1 MINDPS
7 FLYLSTVLPPIIL
20 GIIIWKSDRFQEPGM
35 FLLASFLLGVSII
48 LPLHLLV
55 MITED
60 HLAPLL
66 GLDMEAYREWYDG
79 GYKEEGSITPV
90 AELVFLSFFR
100 AAFLEEGIKFALLIF
115 FCVRLSDLN
124 EPMDAII
131 YGAAIGLGYAAIENV
146 GYLMSS
152 NYDEAWSIEM
162 VKVRYYALI
171 MHMGFGVLMGFLLSQ
186 NLFEERSIFK
196 RRVMLIL
203 ALSLPVIFH
212 GAFNYYGQAD
222 IFPSLAL
229 IFILVI
235 IYYFRRDQL
244 KKITESEDK
253 ARIDNLE
260 VLYAYLSTI
269 LLITIIV
276 LSAFFYR

>member
-1 MINDPS
+1 MTNDPS

-48 LPLHLLV
+48 LPLDLLI

-79 GYKEEGSITPV
+79 GYKEEGAITPV
-90 AELVFLSFFR
+90 AERVFLSFFR

-124 EPMDAII
+124 EPMDAIV

-152 NYDEAWSIEM
+152 NYESAWSIDM
-162 VKVRYYALI
+162 VKVRYYPLV

-186 NLFEERSIFK
+186 NLFEERSDFK
-196 RRVMLIL
+196 RRLMLIMSL
-203 ALSLPVIFH
+203 AFPVTFH
-212 GAFNYYGQAD
+212 GIYNYYGTAD
-222 IFPSLAL
+222 IFPLLTL
-229 IFILVI
+229 IFVIGI
-235 IYYFRRDQL
+235 IYYFRREQL
-244 KKITESEDK
+244 NRITESMDK
-253 ARIDNLE
+253 SKIENVD
-260 VLYAYLSTI
+260 VFYSYGSTLLLVI
-269 LLITIIV
+269 LIV
-276 LSAFFYR
+276 FSAIMF